1 MGDGFNAFFIIILF
15 IILYNSC
22 YFLRTLIDIQDN
34 WNLYKC
40 NPLIM
45 PFAGFFDVDS
55 KKNFNSCVG
64 TFQDKQM
71 PNKLANIKNILK
83 ATSTTNKE
91 TVGTQKSLGESISDL
106 AANIT
111 SEFNNQTA
119 FLGVFS
125 IEIQRLIITIQDIL
139 NKIISVSEAGVHYTK
154 SGMFTGESIYNAYIV
169 PISLGSL
176 KKTR

>member
-1 MGDGFNAFFIIILF
+1 MGDGFNAFLIIILF

-22 YFLRTLIDIQDN
+22 YFIRKLIDIQDN

-45 PFAGFFDVDS
+45 PFANFFNVDS
-55 KKNFNSCVG
+55 KKNFDTCVG

-71 PNKLANIKNILK
+71 PSKLVNVKNALK
-83 ATSTTNKE
+83 ATSDTNKK
-91 TVGTQKSLGESISDL
+91 TVATQKSLGESISSL
-106 AANIT
+106 ASNIT

-119 FLGVFS
+119 FLSVFT
-125 IEIQRLIITIQDIL
+125 IEIQKLIITIQDII
-139 NKIISVSEAGVHYTK
+139 NKIVSVSKTGVYFTE
-154 SGMFTGESIYNAYIV
+154 SGMYTGESIYNAYIV

-176 KKTR
+176 KKTK

>member
-22 YFLRTLIDIQDN
+22 YFLRTLIDVQDN

-45 PFAGFFDVDS
+45 PFAGLFNVDS

-64 TFQDKQM
+64 AFQDKQM
-71 PNKLANIKNILK
+71 PNKLIDIKNILK
-83 ATSTTNKE
+83 STSKTNKE
-91 TVGTQKSLGESISDL
+91 NVETQKSLSESISSL
-106 AANIT
+106 ASTIT
-111 SEFNNQTA
+111 TEFNEQTT
-119 FLGVFS
+119 FLRVFS
-125 IEIQRLIITIQDIL
+125 VEIQRLIITIQDIL
-139 NKIISVSEAGVHYTK
+139 NKIIAVSESGVHYTK